1 MGFSRSE
8 MLERVDAITEFAD
21 IGAFI
26 DEPIRHYSSGMTVR
40 LGFAVATSLRPDIL
54 ITDEV
59 LAVGDESFQ
68 KKCVQWIE
76 RYLENGGTLLL
87 CSHSMFHVQTLCSHA
102 VWIHQGRQRLYGDA
116 FEVTREYLTYHEEKR
131 RSEGVAYRPPPM
143 GAIPRIE
150 SAWIE
155 SGGGEKVARIA
166 SGEDLVVQGVA
177 YEPDDRPPVLLVGI
191 IRADGTPVYGSH
203 SNETAYRPHRIAP
216 RRFAFALRFASPGLL
231 PGKYSV
237 RAHALDPEGLR
248 MCDTVE
254 MEVVVSGASRDYGLV
269 RLEHEWQPGRG
280 EE

>member
-1 MGFSRSE
+1 MLFRSPE
-8 MLERVDAITEFAD
+8 
-21 IGAFI
+21 
-26 DEPIRHYSSGMTVR
+26 
-40 LGFAVATSLRPDIL
+40 IL

-102 VWIHQGRQRLYGDA
+102 LWIHQGRQRLYGDA

-131 RSEGVAYRPPPM
+131 RSEAIAQRAAPS

-155 SGGGEKVARIA
+155 SGRGERATHIA
-166 SGEDLVVQGVA
+166 SGEDLVVQGLA
-177 YEPDDRPPVLLVGI
+177 YEPDDRPPVILVGI

-203 SNETAYRPHRIAP
+203 SNETSYQPRRVAP
-216 RRFAFALRFASPGLL
+216 RKFAFALRFASLGLL
-231 PGKYSV
+231 PGKYTV

-248 MCDTVE
+248 LCDTVE
-254 MEVVVSGASRDYGLV
+254 TEMVVSGSTRDYGLV

-280 EE
+280 EG